1 MTQFSIQKVSP
12 HPAAKK
18 SKLFAKVFVYE
29 ISCDLRFI
37 HQGHGRKISN
47 KLLLEKTKFIA
58 RAGLLIFLERGEDNL
73 SFCSRIVERKI
84 DSKRIRRFSFSSFSP
99 FFFISPIKHG
109 TPPFWKRRLSS
120 LYFYSLKCT
129 RKVKQ
134 SESKVKRKARFVILR
149 FESKPAA
156 SRNFNRGENATD
168 LCKFARCPP
177 RRVFTLGSVQPDYL
191 ENASHTSSIL
201 LERKCTDIDGGTST
215 KLSPLLRSFIV
226 ETFERLKK
234 RKTTTIWL
242 LIIHVKISSKLKI
255 LPHLRDLQNLIG
267 ILIIIS
273 NCKFSFLAN
282 NSCKIID
289 LSLVTILVTVALRL
303 SREHGHHHTVMVV
316 VASFAVAII
325 GRNITKY
332 FASPGGAAAEIAGQF
347 HGHKGKFTGM

>member
-1 MTQFSIQKVSP
+1 M
-12 HPAAKK
+12 
-18 SKLFAKVFVYE
+18 
-29 ISCDLRFI
+29 
-37 HQGHGRKISN
+37 
-47 KLLLEKTKFIA
+47 
-58 RAGLLIFLERGEDNL
+58 
-73 SFCSRIVERKI
+73 ERKI

-201 LERKCTDIDGGTST
+201 LERKCTDIDYIDQTVSSSSLFYRRNVWT
-215 KLSPLLRSFIV
+215 KKIETFKKKENHDYMIV
-226 ETFERLKK
+226 NYSRQDIIKIKNLATFERFTK
-234 RKTTTIWL
+234 
-242 LIIHVKISSKLKI
+242 
-255 LPHLRDLQNLIG
+255 
-267 ILIIIS
+267 S
-273 NCKFSFLAN
+273 NW
-282 NSCKIID
+282 NSYYY
-289 LSLVTILVTVALRL
+289 L
-303 SREHGHHHTVMVV
+303 
-316 VASFAVAII
+316 
-325 GRNITKY
+325 
-332 FASPGGAAAEIAGQF
+332 
-347 HGHKGKFTGM
+347 

>member
-1 MTQFSIQKVSP
+1 MSAEES
-12 HPAAKK
+12 
-18 SKLFAKVFVYE
+18 VYPRLRATRLSWE
-29 ISCDLRFI
+29 RISYI
-37 HQGHGRKISN
+37 EH
-47 KLLLEKTKFIA
+47 IA
-58 RAGLLIFLERGEDNL
+58 REKVHRYW
-73 SFCSRIVERKI
+73 RWYI
-84 DSKRIRRFSFSSFSP
+84 DQTVSSSSP
-99 FFFISPIKHG
+99 FYRRNV
-109 TPPFWKRRLSS
+109 WK
-120 LYFYSLKCT
+120 
-129 RKVKQ
+129 
-134 SESKVKRKARFVILR
+134 
-149 FESKPAA
+149 
-156 SRNFNRGENATD
+156 
-168 LCKFARCPP
+168 
-177 RRVFTLGSVQPDYL
+177 
-191 ENASHTSSIL
+191 
-201 LERKCTDIDGGTST
+201 
-215 KLSPLLRSFIV
+215 
-226 ETFERLKK
+226 RLKK
-234 RKTTTIWL
+234 RKTMAIWL